1 MVQSYMGQLM
11 DIDAIC
17 SGWANGRGSKAQR
30 LTRTLERALID
41 GDIDGPLPSERR
53 LAAHLGLSRGTVA
66 AAYGLLKERRR
77 LTSRPG
83 GYTRPDIENLKAP
96 ARAARL
102 AARGTAP
109 GTTLGSYV
117 DPDPAALNLSLAV
130 LGVPGEVLKTVR
142 AAYRVAAERSAF
154 TAAHPAGHPELRERV
169 AATYRAIGLSTE
181 AEQIVITQGAR
192 QAIVL
197 ATMLAVQP
205 GDRVACE
212 CPIYPGALDI
222 FRAHSAA
229 LHSVTSFDDPVALD
243 GLERKPNIAMI
254 YASSVYR
261 NPTGSLISLS
271 TAARLVRLARAHEI
285 LTVDDRALEHCGFDN
300 ESIAPLAAYDAE
312 APILTLGSLDKTTG
326 AGARIGWI
334 RAPRRFVE
342 RLARLKALS
351 DLTSPSLTQGLAI
364 ALLED
369 LEPIAAARRRELAD
383 RYAAVTRVITE
394 AVPRWTYRA
403 QRGGSSLWV
412 DTHMDADAVV
422 EAAARSGVT
431 LMDGRAFDPTG
442 AAGRH
447 VRIALAR
454 SPGELIAGIRRV
466 AAACSKV

>member
-1 MVQSYMGQLM
+1 MVQYYMGQFM
-11 DIDAIC
+11 DIDAVF

-30 LTRTLERALID
+30 LTTALERALI
-41 GDIDGPLPSERR
+41 GGEIQGPLPSERR

-66 AAYGLLKERRR
+66 AAYGQLKERRR

-130 LGVPGEVLKTVR
+130 LGVPGEVLATVR
-142 AAYRVAAERSAF
+142 AAYSVAAERSAF
-154 TAAHPAGHPELRERV
+154 TATHPAGHPELRERI
-169 AATYRAIGLSTE
+169 AATYRAIGLVTE
-181 AEQIVITQGAR
+181 AEQIVVTQGAR

-205 GDRVACE
+205 ADRVACE

-229 LHSVTSFDDPVALD
+229 IHSVTSFEDPDVLGA
-243 GLERKPNIAMI
+243 LERKPNIAMI

-261 NPTGSLISLS
+261 NPTGLIISAS
-271 TAARLVRLARAHEI
+271 TAARLVRLSRGHDI
-285 LTVDDRALEHCGFDN
+285 LTVDDRALEHCGFDS
-300 ESIAPLAAYDAE
+300 EIIAPLAAYDAD

-334 RAPRRFVE
+334 RAPRRLVGKI
-342 RLARLKALS
+342 ARLKALS
-351 DLTSPSLTQGLAI
+351 DLTSPALTQGLAI
-364 ALLED
+364 ALLEH

-383 RYAAVTRVITE
+383 RYAAVTRAMAE
-394 AVPRWTYRA
+394 LVPSWTHRA

-412 DTHMDADAVV
+412 DTHMDADVVV

-447 VRIALAR
+447 IRIALAR
-454 SPGELIAGIRRV
+454 SPDELNAGIHRV
-466 AAACSKV
+466 AAALA